1 VFSLWSPLPFCIY
14 CVIYPQVWCGLI
26 LSVRL
31 ARSKDSSLK
40 MKPAWWIRHGPC
52 LRIQSTPGIRPP
64 FQSAGVPNYGCHN
77 PADTAAA
84 GNTSPVISA
93 CSTPV
98 LNPRQ
103 ETSQAV
109 LVSPISCAAEQED
122 APGFQTLWNMVPEY
136 MARPTPI
143 SIPLMHRRFTED
155 QRGLRP
161 PFPPLH
167 SFMALPV
174 LPDVSEG
181 KRVLILFFFLF

>member
-1 VFSLWSPLPFCIY
+1 VLEKQVESRLDEALVLCEDIEHDAHICRWVDGDPL
-14 CVIYPQVWCGLI
+14 
-26 LSVRL
+26 
-31 ARSKDSSLK
+31 
-40 MKPAWWIRHGPC
+40 
-52 LRIQSTPGIRPP
+52 
-64 FQSAGVPNYGCHN
+64 
-77 PADTAAA
+77 AA
-84 GNTSPVISA
+84 
-93 CSTPV
+93 
-98 LNPRQ
+98 
-103 ETSQAV
+103 
-109 LVSPISCAAEQED
+109 
-122 APGFQTLWNMVPEY
+122 GFQTLWNMVLEY